1 MLYNQDAN
9 LQVMP
14 EVRRQRLLE
23 LVRQRK
29 SITTL
34 DLVQALG
41 ASAATVRRD
50 MAILEDL
57 NLLKRSHGGA
67 VNLDTT
73 SAHLPEQASADY
85 EPAFQEKVVH
95 NHAAKERIAQVAA
108 DLVTDGSTILLDSGT
123 TSLALAQ
130 RLAGRRITVVALDLK
145 VAEAAAH
152 NQTEVLIIGGRV
164 RSGLFSV
171 VGPWTDAAL
180 QALTF
185 DIFFLGADAI
195 DEQGVTNSALDEAR
209 VKSLAIQSAKQSVV
223 IADHSKFN
231 QRKMAP
237 VCDLAQIDVLI
248 TDEAARPVLQAYAEK
263 FKRLLWA

>member
-1 MLYNQDAN
+1 MTQTQEFDAQA
-9 LQVMP
+9 LP

-23 LVRQRK
+23 LVRQRT

-34 DLVQALG
+34 DLVRELA

-50 MAILEDL
+50 MAILEEL

-67 VNLDTT
+67 VSLESSRTK
-73 SAHLPEQASADY
+73 SEQADADY
-85 EPAFQEKVVH
+85 EPAFQEKVAH
-95 NHAAKERIAQVAA
+95 GRAAKQRIAEVAA
-108 DLVTDGSTILLDSGT
+108 GLVEDGATILLDSGT

-130 RLAGRRITVVALDLK
+130 RLAGRRITVVAVDLK

-180 QALTF
+180 EALAV

-195 DEQGVTNSALDEAR
+195 AEQGVTNSALDEAR
-209 VKSLAIQSAKQSVV
+209 VKSLAIQSAKQCVV

-237 VCDLAQIDVLI
+237 VCTLDQIDLLI
-248 TDEAARPVLQAYAEK
+248 TDEASRPKLESYASK
-263 FKRLLWA
+263 FRSILFA

>member
-1 MLYNQDAN
+1 MPQYEEDNSQAL
-9 LQVMP
+9 P

-23 LVRQRK
+23 LVRHRK
-29 SITTL
+29 SITTQ
-34 DLVQALG
+34 DLVAALG
-41 ASAATVRRD
+41 ASSATVRRD

-67 VNLDTT
+67 VKLETNT
-73 SAHLPEQASADY
+73 HLQEQANADY
-85 EPAFQEKVVH
+85 EPAFQEKVAH
-95 NHAAKERIAQVAA
+95 GRAAKERIAQVAA
-108 DLVTDGSTILLDSGT
+108 DLVADGSTILLDSGT

-185 DIFFLGADAI
+185 DIFFLGTDAI
-195 DEQGVTNSALDEAR
+195 DAQGVTNSALDEAR
-209 VKSLAIQSAKQSVV
+209 VKSLAIQSAKQTVV

-231 QRKMAP
+231 QRKMAR
-237 VCDLAQIDVLI
+237 VCDLAQIDILI
-248 TDEAARPVLQAYAEK
+248 TNEAARPVIASYADK
-263 FKRLLWA
+263 FRRLLWA